1 MDSSHRWINP
11 GRVFTEMGST
21 NWEGGYV
28 CGKIKDKSWTLPI
41 NSYQKPK
48 KIRN

>member
-1 MDSSHRWINP
+1 MNT
-11 GRVFTEMGST
+11 GRVLTEMGST

-28 CGKIKDKSWTLPI
+28 CGKIKEKSRTLPI
-41 NSYQKPK
+41 NSYQEPK